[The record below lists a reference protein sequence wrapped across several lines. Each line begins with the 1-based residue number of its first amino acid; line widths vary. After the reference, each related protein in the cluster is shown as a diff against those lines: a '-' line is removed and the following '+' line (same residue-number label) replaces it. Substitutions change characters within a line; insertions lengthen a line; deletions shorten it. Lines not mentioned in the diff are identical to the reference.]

1 MEAWSKNS
9 KHKISS
15 LAKIVRLLSRLYL
28 IPLYINDRRSQISFS
43 LFSCKT
49 LLFAILV
56 SIPTIVLMT
65 LVCLKIDYYTE
76 VANSLYKIYNDMD
89 IFAMSFVLFSNCI
102 PFPHFYMICIASRA
116 IAAVPELSMNPS
128 LILPRKF
135 KTSVLFIAQMNIRKE
150 ENKAK

>member
-9 KHKISS
+9 KHKRSS

-76 VANSLYKIYNDMD
+76 VANSLFEIYNEID
-89 IFAMSFVLFSNCI
+89 IFAMSVVPCSNLVSI
-102 PFPHFYMICIASRA
+102 PFIFLACVISKTW
-116 IAAVPELSMNPS
+116 AAVPEIALDTSIMFPKN
-128 LILPRKF
+128 F
-135 KTSVLFIAQMNIRKE
+135 KTLLLIFLFMNLRKE
-150 ENKAK
+150 DK